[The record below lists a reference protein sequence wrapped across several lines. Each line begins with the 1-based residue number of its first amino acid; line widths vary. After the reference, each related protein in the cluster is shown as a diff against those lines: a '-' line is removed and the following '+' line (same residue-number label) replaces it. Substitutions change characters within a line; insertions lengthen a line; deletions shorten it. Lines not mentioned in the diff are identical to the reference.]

1 MKLNS
6 AVLVMWNQYRP
17 FNSEALSLSGGARK
31 IIVED
36 PWSQWFRD
44 GFFMFLIVLVGH
56 FRNLTFGK
64 PHFPSAGWGGRRRPA
79 NSLSRWFLIR
89 GFTFACI
96 WFVQID
102 GSCRRSGISVVFI
115 QPVLNIL
122 GLDRYPV
129 MEWLVLPDIMWSGP
143 AS

>member
-6 AVLVMWNQYRP
+6 AVLVMWNQYRL
-17 FNSEALSLSGGARK
+17 FSSEVLSLSGGARK
-31 IIVED
+31 IIVEG

-44 GFFMFLIVLVGH
+44 GFFMFLKVFVGH

-64 PHFPSAGWGGRRRPA
+64 LHLPSAGWDRRGRLA

-89 GFTFACI
+89 GCTFACI
-96 WFVQID
+96 WFVKID

-115 QPVLNIL
+115 QAVLNIL

-129 MEWLVLPDIMWSGP
+129 MEWLVLPDIIWSGP